1 MQDAS
6 KIVSSADDPPIENE
20 KSSVNENC
28 FMLPPNNTDV
38 AIEDAT
44 IAAKITTAITIYRLY
59 SIKSN

>member
-38 AIEDAT
+38 ATEDAT
-44 IAAKITTAITIYRLY
+44 IAAKITTAITIY
-59 SIKSN
+59 